1 MALTLYFLRHG
12 QTAQSLADSF
22 SGSGSDPDLT
32 SNGYEM
38 AAAFAAE
45 YKDRKWQAVY
55 SSALRRTIATAQ
67 PVCDDSGRDLRERAE
82 LNEIS
87 YGVWEGQTKG
97 QVERDFSDDYRN
109 WLDDPSLHAPTGGET
124 AVAVANRATKT
135 IDEIRNEFSDGEVLV
150 VSHKATI
157 RIIICRLIGIELRG
171 FRYRLAC
178 PVGSVNVVEFTK
190 QGPML
195 KVLAD
200 RCHLSARLRN
210 LPGT

>member
-1 MALTLYFLRHG
+1 M
-12 QTAQSLADSF
+12 
-22 SGSGSDPDLT
+22 
-32 SNGYEM
+32 
-38 AAAFAAE
+38 
-45 YKDRKWQAVY
+45 
-55 SSALRRTIATAQ
+55 
-67 PVCDDSGRDLRERAE
+67 DLRKRAD

-87 YGVWEGQTKG
+87 YGVWEGKTKE
-97 QVERDFSDDYRN
+97 QVEQDFPDDYRN
-109 WLDDPSLHAPTGGET
+109 WLGDPSLHAPTDGET
-124 AVAVANRATKT
+124 AVAVANRAIKT

-157 RIIICRLIGIELRG
+157 RIIICQLLGMELRG

-178 PVGSVNVVEFTK
+178 PVGSLSVVEFTR

-200 RCHLSARLRN
+200 RCHLSTRLRN

>member
-1 MALTLYFLRHG
+1 MALTVYFLRHG
-12 QTAQSLADSF
+12 QTGQSLADTF

-32 SNGYEM
+32 PDGHEM
-38 AAAFAAE
+38 ADAFAAE
-45 YKDRKWQAVY
+45 YKDKKWQAVY
-55 SSALRRTIATAQ
+55 SSALRRTIATAD
-67 PVCDDSGRDLRERAE
+67 PLCDALGMDLRKRAE

-87 YGVWEGQTKG
+87 YGVWEGKTKD
-97 QVERDFSDDYRN
+97 QVEQDFPDDYRN

-124 AVAVANRATKT
+124 ATAVANRANKT
-135 IDEIRNEFSDGEVLV
+135 IAEIKNEFSDGEVLV

-157 RIIICRLIGIELRG
+157 RIIICRLLGIELRG
-171 FRYRLAC
+171 FRYQLAC
-178 PVGSVNVVEFTK
+178 PVGSVNVVEFTR

-200 RCHLSARLRN
+200 RCHLNKRLRN